1 MFGRF
6 LLLLSLIAPHVEVVS
21 AARGVL
27 GKVRAGNRSGVTV
40 FDGPPSYRSYCCA
53 TPRRRG
59 AGHSSDY
66 PGGARQPCGCS
77 SSQPGHAHALTAW
90 MRNRR
95 SQSHVGRPSEAPRKR
110 DGVEPGALDRARP
123 PHPSALPHASLL
135 PPAEEPIT
143 RPGGKGCNRGVA
155 ATFPSLALYV
165 RVAKVDKFGQG
176 SGICGCTATKHSVL
190 LYTRLC
196 MKRVTEVICGSSCKS
211 GD

>member
-1 MFGRF
+1 MDPSVFGRF

-143 RPGGKGCNRGVA
+143 R
-155 ATFPSLALYV
+155 
-165 RVAKVDKFGQG
+165 RVARGATEGWPPRSRLWLSMYGWPKSTSLVQAVESVDVQRQ
-176 SGICGCTATKHSVL
+176 STAYDCTPDSV
-190 LYTRLC
+190 
-196 MKRVTEVICGSSCKS
+196 
-211 GD
+211 